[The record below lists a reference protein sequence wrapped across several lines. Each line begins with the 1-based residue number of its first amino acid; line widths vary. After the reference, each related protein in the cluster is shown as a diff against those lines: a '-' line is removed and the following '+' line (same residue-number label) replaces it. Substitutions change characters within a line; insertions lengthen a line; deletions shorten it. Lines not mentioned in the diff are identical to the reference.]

1 MVDSSCQQL
10 ALFHPLVLVRS
21 LAFLGEG
28 EDALERPEIGIE
40 TEAGLSVRTSLRSF
54 SKEEEPRH
62 VNHQLIVRSSCRG
75 EETKTRASLILS
87 PPPLP
92 LALLSLSLLRS
103 KKRSG
108 SVTALLLFFVFY
120 LKN

>member
-87 PPPLP
+87 PPLP